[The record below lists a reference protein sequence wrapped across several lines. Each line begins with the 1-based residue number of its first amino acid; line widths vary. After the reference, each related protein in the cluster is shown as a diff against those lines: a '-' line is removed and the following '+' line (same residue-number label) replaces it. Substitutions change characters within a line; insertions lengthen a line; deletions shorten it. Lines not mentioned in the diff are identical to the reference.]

1 MSRSRMEVN
10 HLTIDE
16 CVFEKALQRK
26 LSNETARILEIK
38 YYYLSEKGVN
48 FLSDLYEIRIKYTV
62 PSNNE
67 ITKETKLVQAIN
79 VIVKVEPLNELL
91 HSIVSQQDLFDT
103 ELKVL
108 RDVLPRI
115 KKFVSHQLGPDLLYG
130 CDDSR
135 IIIMENLMERG
146 FVMKDRQKGLSLA
159 HCRLVLQQ
167 LARLHAGSVAVFEKD
182 PEMVKSFIDGGILS
196 TKCPKSFIRMMEVSL
211 LRIAEEMKKW
221 SDEKCACTAGK
232 LIKLSETIGEDCIH
246 IYDYDND
253 EFCVLNHGDCWINN
267 IMFEENEKG
276 QPVELLLVDY
286 QMSVYTS
293 PVIDLLYFLN
303 ICPEFDL
310 KYTQDNY
317 FLKIYLDTL
326 EETMK
331 NIGCKR
337 KPPTMKELK
346 EAMHKRRLYAVFSGV
361 ILYLRMMAD
370 KEDTEDFILLFDKLS
385 GETRLDVFKNPDAV
399 KLAHKMIPIMNERGY
414 FD

>member
-1 MSRSRMEVN
+1 MEVN

-16 CVFEKALQRK
+16 RVFEKVLRRK
-26 LSNETARILEIK
+26 LSNETVRILEIK
-38 YYYLSEKGVN
+38 YYYLSEKGMN
-48 FLSDLYEIRIKYTV
+48 FLSDLYEIHIRYTV
-62 PSNNE
+62 PSNNDK
-67 ITKETKLVQAIN
+67 TNETKLEQAIN
-79 VIVKVEPLNELL
+79 VVVKVEPLNELL

-115 KKFVSHQLGPDLLYG
+115 KKFVSPQLGPDLLYG
-130 CDDSR
+130 SSDSR
-135 IIIMENLMERG
+135 ILIMENLLERG
-146 FVMKDRQKGLSLA
+146 FAMKDRQKGLPLQ

-167 LARLHAGSVAVFEKD
+167 LARLHAGSVAVFEEN
-182 PEMVKSFIDGGILS
+182 PEIVDSFIDGGILS
-196 TKCPKSFIRMMEVSL
+196 SKCPKTFIRMMEVSL
-211 LRIAEEMKKW
+211 LRIAEQMKMW
-221 SDEKCACTAGK
+221 SDEKCARTASK
-232 LIKLSETIGEDCIH
+232 LIKLSETIGAECVH
-246 IYDYDND
+246 IYDYDID

-267 IMFEENEKG
+267 IMFKENEKG

-293 PVIDLLYFLN
+293 PAIDLLYFLN

-310 KYTQDNY
+310 KYTQDDY

-331 NIGCKR
+331 NIDCKR
-337 KPPTMKELK
+337 KPPTMKQLR

-370 KEDTEDFILLFDKLS
+370 KEDTEDFVLLFDKLS
-385 GETRLDVFKNPDAV
+385 GETKLDVFKNPDAV